1 MALDVTLAR
10 HWRPTRRQ
18 WQGWAR
24 REPVLRT
31 LTYDQLRTLLDVATA
46 TPGLRADGVLAALWR
61 LARHDREAGRLLLV
75 CLAPGLRS
83 VAGRYRDTLGQ
94 QEAFTVAV
102 AAVWDRVARHR
113 PFERDVAY
121 RLQWLAGRRVHRAA
135 VRERV
140 HASHREHPCA
150 VWDPVRAHQ
159 SSDVEA
165 AATGI
170 PEGLPV
176 RVLLAEAVGAGIVS
190 QRDAW
195 VVWATEVAGLG
206 LGEAAERAGM
216 GYEAA
221 KKARQRATARLRAWL
236 EEAA

>member
-1 MALDVTLAR
+1 MALDVALAR
-10 HWRPTRRQ
+10 QWRPTRRQ

-24 REPVLRT
+24 REPVLRA
-31 LTYDQLRTLLDVATA
+31 LTYDE
-46 TPGLRADGVLAALWR
+46 LRAVLAVAPVTPAAGADRVLGALWR
-61 LARHDREAGRLLLV
+61 LARHDPDAGRLLLV
-75 CLAPGLRS
+75 CLVPALRA
-83 VAGRYRDTLGQ
+83 VAGRYRDALGQ
-94 QEAFTVAV
+94 EEAFTVAV
-102 AAVWDRVARHR
+102 AAVWDRVARYR

-140 HASHREHPCA
+140 HASYREHPCA
-150 VWDPVRAHQ
+150 VRDPVRAHQ
-159 SSDVEA
+159 SSDPET
-165 AATGI
+165 AATGT

-176 RVLLAEAVGAGIVS
+176 RVLLAQAVGAGIVS

-206 LGEAAERAGM
+206 LEEAACLAGM

-221 KKARQRATARLRAWL
+221 KKARQRAKARLRSWL